1 MPFFPNPF
9 QPARRPYSPEDR
21 PTTRRGLVRLVLR
34 DHFFDLPPLNL
45 LLAAVYAP
53 ALLWAVTGFFY
64 ILEAMGDDGGFR
76 DLISLSRTWV
86 LVFIP
91 LGTLTGPAAA
101 GMAAVTRD
109 LAGDRFRLPWSTFRA
124 AVKTGWR
131 PALVLSAVTSLFPL
145 LLWAALAFYA
155 PALGRMA
162 AIPVG
167 LTAAL
172 ALIWLLALP
181 TLYAMLVSYRGS
193 LGNHV
198 RTALAL
204 TLRRLPAVAGVRLLT
219 CLPVLAALPAF
230 WVGGRFLSVALLVLC
245 VYYLLFGF
253 ALSRLLWAFTANWL
267 FETELDP
274 RLSDAEEPA
283 APSED

>member
-21 PTTRRGLVRLVLR
+21 PTTRRGLARLVLR

-64 ILEAMGDDGGFR
+64 ILEAMGDDGGFQ
-76 DLISLSRTWV
+76 DLISLSKTSV

-91 LGTLTGPAAA
+91 LGTLTGPAAG

-109 LAGDRFRLPWSTFRA
+109 LARDRSRLPWFTFRT
-124 AVKTGWR
+124 AVRSCWKR
-131 PALVLSAVTSLFPL
+131 ALVLSAATSLFPL
-145 LLWAALAFYA
+145 LLWAALAFYV
-155 PALGRMA
+155 PSLGRLA
-162 AIPVG
+162 AVPVG

-172 ALIWLLALP
+172 ALLWLLALP
-181 TLYAMLVSYRGS
+181 TLYAMLVSYQGS
-193 LGNHV
+193 LGTHV
-198 RTALAL
+198 KTALAL
-204 TLRRLPAVAGVRLLT
+204 TLRHLPAVAGVRLLT
-219 CLPVLAALPAF
+219 CLPVLTALPAF
-230 WVGGRFLSVALLVLC
+230 WIGGRFLSAMLLVLC

-267 FETELDP
+267 FESELAP
-274 RLSDAEEPA
+274 CLQGGPA
-283 APSED
+283 ALEEG